1 VTAPNVYDW
10 NRIRAALRLMQE
22 VFPGFLENVVLIG
35 GGACWFYREALRQW
49 QDPDFP
55 VPLWTEAEEAVWL
68 SKDVDFMGLDREEA
82 SQLLDT
88 PFDEEPH
95 TFHFR
100 GLELDFLEEGLRLT
114 PQNAVLSRRAAQLPE
129 VIFYVAE
136 AALLYAEK
144 CALVQTKERPQDRL
158 HQRLLA
164 EFLNSSNANSVARSK
179 IPQRSIRPVGLA
191 APAPSKA
198 PPWGSLAA
206 MRDWPGG

>member
-1 VTAPNVYDW
+1 MTALNVYDW
-10 NRIRAALRLMQE
+10 NQIRAALRLLQE

-49 QDPDFP
+49 QDPDYP

-88 PFDEEPH
+88 PFDEETH

-114 PQNAVLSRRAAQLPE
+114 PQNAVLNRINAFVHTCGVRGGRA
-129 VIFYVAE
+129 
-136 AALLYAEK
+136 
-144 CALVQTKERPQDRL
+144 DRL
-158 HQRLLA
+158 RRGLSDIYRRVSTGVHSDVDGHEARYLFLTTYLLLG
-164 EFLNSSNANSVARSK
+164 EIFTFPEIL
-179 IPQRSIRPVGLA
+179 
-191 APAPSKA
+191 PAS
-198 PPWGSLAA
+198 
-206 MRDWPGG
+206 